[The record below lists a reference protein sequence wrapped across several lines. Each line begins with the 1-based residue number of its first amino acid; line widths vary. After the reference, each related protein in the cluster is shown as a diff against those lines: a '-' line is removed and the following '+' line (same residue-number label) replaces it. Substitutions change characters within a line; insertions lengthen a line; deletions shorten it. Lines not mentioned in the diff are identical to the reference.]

1 MKGARRVVEVSVYS
15 QLLIHVSLEPPHL
28 EETPNTF
35 EGGGRHPASLS
46 AGSGH
51 AAQQQVAA
59 RVQARAKPV
68 EQLFLCG
75 LAARAAQE
83 ERVLVDG
90 HRVQEEER
98 WFRARRAERSKR
110 GDQIKEAVTPPMGC
124 EVCGLAEPLRGATVV
139 TGQKLHVATLAR
151 GSLWFDDAFHHV
163 RRRHVRR
170 NVMRS
175 CKGLQKADTHT

>member
-1 MKGARRVVEVSVYS
+1 MTGAGRVIWGLVPAHSS
-15 QLLIHVSLEPPHL
+15 CFMFHVSLEPSHL
-28 EETPNTF
+28 EETPNAF

-110 GDQIKEAVTPPMGC
+110 GDQIEEAVTPPMRC
-124 EVCGLAEPLRGATVV
+124 EVRGLAEPLRRATIV

-151 GSLWFDDAFHHV
+151 GSFGV
-163 RRRHVRR
+163 RCVMACVRTKASKKR
-170 NVMRS
+170 ILTPGRS
-175 CKGLQKADTHT
+175 HGFS

>member
-1 MKGARRVVEVSVYS
+1 MF
-15 QLLIHVSLEPPHL
+15 HVSLEPPHL
-28 EETPNTF
+28 EETPNAF
-35 EGGGRHPASLS
+35 EGGGRHPASLP

-68 EQLFLCG
+68 EQFFLCG

-98 WFRARRAERSKR
+98 WFRARRAERSKH
-110 GDQIKEAVTPPMGC
+110 GDQIKEMFTK
-124 EVCGLAEPLRGATVV
+124 GLATKAQYAEALKGYQNALEGTKRQRAPSERESRG
-139 TGQKLHVATLAR
+139 
-151 GSLWFDDAFHHV
+151 
-163 RRRHVRR
+163 
-170 NVMRS
+170 
-175 CKGLQKADTHT
+175 